1 MMIKNLGERVKSV
14 WEGLRPMTKEM
25 LVGAMSLPLKSQKFS
40 YDTHADWELS
50 RLLVALDERLKETE
64 VKKSVKKLNEIN
76 QLAETCIEVLQ
87 AQTESAEVFIQLAER
102 ALQDRDYEQI
112 DTLADIMTERFSV
125 GEMCEIVRQ
134 AENPAIRAIAMETI
148 ALMNVEEIIP
158 SLEDPIYQDIARNG
172 LALKAFEYGSME
184 ARQVLENF
192 DFDEDEDFEGEL
204 EGD

>member
-1 MMIKNLGERVKSV
+1 MIIKNLGKSVTKV
-14 WEGLRPMTKEM
+14 WEGLRPLTQKM
-25 LVGAMSLPLKSQKFS
+25 LVGAMSVPIQSQKFS
-40 YDTHADWELS
+40 YDNHTDWELS
-50 RLLVALDERLKETE
+50 RLLIALDERLKEPE
-64 VKKSVKKLNEIN
+64 IRKSTKKLGEIN
-76 QLAETCIEVLQ
+76 QLISTCIGVLQ

-102 ALQDRDYEQI
+102 ALQDRDYVQI

-172 LALKAFEYGSME
+172 LTLKAMEYGSME